1 MLHIKFVDVG
11 VNVLTT
17 SLKCVPANPL
27 IAPAII
33 SGAGSLLDGLF
44 GAAGSAKAAKYQL
57 QAARETNQMNYQIAQ
72 ENNAFN
78 QRMWE
83 KQNAYNS
90 PVEQRRRL
98 EEAGLNPNLMMN
110 GGSAG
115 TAVTAPTADTSGV
128 QQVPDIGSTI
138 ASGYQQFGNS
148 LSNAA
153 SQIAGMVYNNGLQ
166 QANINKVQAE
176 AQSASQD
183 VRYKELQNQFAASQF
198 LADLREKQYRGKI
211 AKQDYYYLRDSMK
224 DRLDAVKIQNT
235 LTGSQSS
242 YYNQMAGLVD
252 VQREIAQTNLDWLPL
267 EKQAGLAATL
277 QNVRTMVSQ
286 MHLNYAQ
293 AKNAYAMAAL
303 NYAQDAGVR
312 IDNRLKDST
321 FDLAVKMAG
330 NQVNSEYWNQ
340 KNAKLNYYIGNQ
352 AYNDSHRG
360 FNPFWRWT
368 GASPGIVGGAV
379 GYTLGKGKS
388 KFNAPKKIKGFR

>member
-11 VNVLTT
+11 VNRFT
-17 SLKCVPANPL
+17 SCHKCNPL
-27 IAPAII
+27 VAPAII
-33 SGAGSLLDGLF
+33 AGAGSLIGGLF
-44 GAAGSAKAAKYQL
+44 GAAGSSSAAKYQL

-98 EEAGLNPNLMMN
+98 EQAGLNPNLMMN

-115 TAVTAPTADTSGV
+115 TAETAPSADTSGV

-138 ASGYQQFGNS
+138 ASGYQQFGSS

-166 QANINKVQAE
+166 QANVNKAQAE

-183 VRYKELQNQFAASQF
+183 ARYKELQNQFAASQF
-198 LADLREKQYRGKI
+198 LVDLREKQYRGLI
-211 AKQDYYYLRDSMK
+211 AKSDYEYLRDSME
-224 DRLDAVKIQNT
+224 DRLDSVKFQNT

-242 YYNQMAGLVD
+242 YYNQMSGLID
-252 VQREIAQTNLDWLPL
+252 VQRKIEQTNLDWLPR

-286 MHLNYAQ
+286 MHLNFAQ
-293 AKNAYAMAAL
+293 AKNAYSMAAL
-303 NYAQDAGVR
+303 NYAQEAGVR
-312 IDNRLKDST
+312 INNRLQNSI
-321 FDLAVKMAG
+321 FDLSVGMAENSYEQGLWTNEKSRMGFDIPLTNLPGAFVQGLG
-330 NQVNSEYWNQ
+330 NAASGDFRGYGSGHP
-340 KNAKLNYYIGNQ
+340 KRRFAK
-352 AYNDSHRG
+352 
-360 FNPFWRWT
+360 
-368 GASPGIVGGAV
+368 
-379 GYTLGKGKS
+379 KS
-388 KFNAPKKIKGFR
+388 K

>member
-1 MLHIKFVDVG
+1 MLHIKFVGVG
-11 VNVLTT
+11 VNALT
-17 SLKCVPANPL
+17 SFSSCVPLNPL
-27 IAPAII
+27 VTSAII
-33 SGAGSLLDGLF
+33 SGAGSLLGGLF
-44 GAAGSAKAAKYQL
+44 GAGGSAKSAKYQL

-78 QRMWE
+78 ERMWE

-98 EEAGLNPNLMMN
+98 EQAGLNPNLMMD

-115 TAVTAPTADTSGV
+115 TAQTAPTADTSGV

-138 ASGYQQFGNS
+138 ASGYQQFGNT

-166 QANINKVQAE
+166 QANVNKAQAE
-176 AQSASQD
+176 ADSASQD
-183 VRYKELQNQFAASQF
+183 VRYKELQNQFAAAQF
-198 LADLREKQYRGKI
+198 LADLREKQYRGLI
-211 AKQDYYYLRDSMK
+211 AKQDYYYLRDSMQ
-224 DRLDAVKIQNT
+224 DRLDAVKFQNT

-252 VQREIAQTNLDWLPL
+252 VQRKIAQTNLDWLPR

-277 QNVRTMVSQ
+277 QNIRTMVSQ

-303 NYAQDAGVR
+303 NYAQESGVR
-312 IDNRLKDST
+312 INNKLQDSI
-321 FDLAVKMAG
+321 FDLSVGLAENQYEQGLWTNEKSRMGFDIPVTNLPGGFVQGISNLGSGDLTSYGAG
-330 NQVNSEYWNQ
+330 HPIRRH
-340 KNAKLNYYIGNQ
+340 AK
-352 AYNDSHRG
+352 
-360 FNPFWRWT
+360 
-368 GASPGIVGGAV
+368 
-379 GYTLGKGKS
+379 KS
-388 KFNAPKKIKGFR
+388 K

>member
-11 VNVLTT
+11 VNALT
-17 SLKCVPANPL
+17 SSSKCNPLVVPAL
-27 IAPAII
+27 IA
-33 SGAGSLLDGLF
+33 GAGSLIGGLF
-44 GAAGSAKAAKYQL
+44 GGVGSGQAAKYQL

-98 EEAGLNPNLMMN
+98 EQAGLNPNLMMN

-115 TAVTAPTADTSGV
+115 TAETAPTADTSGV

-166 QANINKVQAE
+166 QANVNKAQAE

-183 VRYKELQNQFAASQF
+183 ARYKELQNQFAASQF
-198 LADLREKQYRGKI
+198 LADLREKQYRGLI
-211 AKQDYYYLRDSMK
+211 AKSDYEYLRDSMQ
-224 DRLDAVKIQNT
+224 DRLDSVKFQNT

-242 YYNQMAGLVD
+242 YYNQMSGLID
-252 VQREIAQTNLDWLPL
+252 VQRQIEQTNLDWLPR
-267 EKQAGLAATL
+267 EKQVGLAATL

-293 AKNAYAMAAL
+293 AKSAYAMAAL
-303 NYAQDAGVR
+303 NYAQEAGVR
-312 IDNRLKDST
+312 INNRLQDSI
-321 FDLAVKMAG
+321 FDLSVGMAENQYLKGYAEQDQWRRGLNLSVPQYGAAV
-330 NQVNSEYWNQ
+330 VSQ
-340 KNAKLNYYIGNQ
+340 KSSPTPKPPRKAKKY
-352 AYNDSHRG
+352 
-360 FNPFWRWT
+360 
-368 GASPGIVGGAV
+368 
-379 GYTLGKGKS
+379 
-388 KFNAPKKIKGFR
+388 KK

>member
-1 MLHIKFVDVG
+1 MLHIKFADVG
-11 VNVLTT
+11 VNPITSSSYREPLT
-17 SLKCVPANPL
+17 AGI
-27 IAPAII
+27 IA
-33 SGAGSLLDGLF
+33 GAGSLFGGLF
-44 GAAGSAKAAKYQL
+44 GGKGSSTAAKYQL
-57 QAARETNQMNYQIAQ
+57 QAARETNRMNYQIAQ

-78 QRMWE
+78 ERMWE

-98 EEAGLNPNLMMN
+98 EQAGLNPNLMMN

-115 TAVTAPTADTSGV
+115 TAETAPTADTSGV

-153 SQIAGMVYNNGLQ
+153 SQIAGMVYNNDLQ
-166 QANINKVQAE
+166 QANAAKANAD
-176 AQSASQD
+176 ANSASQD
-183 VRYKELQNQFAASQF
+183 AQYKALQNQFAASQF
-198 LADLREKQYRGKI
+198 LADLRLKQYRGLI
-211 AKQDYYYLRDSMK
+211 AKSDYEYLRDSMQ
-224 DRLDAVKIQNT
+224 DRLDAVKFQNT

-252 VQREIAQTNLDWLPL
+252 VQRKIAQTNLDWLPR

-303 NYAQDAGVR
+303 NYANEAGVR
-312 IDNRLKDST
+312 INNRLQDSI
-321 FDLAVKMAG
+321 FDLSVGMAENRYEQG
-330 NQVNSEYWNQ
+330 LWTNEKSRMGFDIPVTNLPGGFVQGVSNLGRGDLTSYGAGHPIRRH
-340 KNAKLNYYIGNQ
+340 AK
-352 AYNDSHRG
+352 
-360 FNPFWRWT
+360 
-368 GASPGIVGGAV
+368 
-379 GYTLGKGKS
+379 KS
-388 KFNAPKKIKGFR
+388 K

>member
-1 MLHIKFVDVG
+1 MLHIKFFDVG
-11 VNVLTT
+11 VNALT
-17 SLKCVPANPL
+17 SSSKCVPVNPL
-27 IAPAII
+27 VVPSVI
-33 SGAGSLLDGLF
+33 SGAGSLLGGLF
-44 GAAGSAKAAKYQL
+44 GSGGSAKAAKYQL
-57 QAARETNQMNYQIAQ
+57 QAARETNLMNYRIAQ

-90 PVEQRRRL
+90 PAEQRRRL
-98 EEAGLNPNLMMN
+98 EQAGLNPNLMMN

-115 TAVTAPTADTSGV
+115 TAETAPTADTSGV

-166 QANINKVQAE
+166 QANVNKAQAE
-176 AQSASQD
+176 AQSASLD
-183 VRYKELQNQFAASQF
+183 ARYKELQNQFAASQF
-198 LADLREKQYRGKI
+198 LADLREKQYRGLI
-211 AKQDYYYLRDSMK
+211 AKSDYEYLRDSMQ
-224 DRLDAVKIQNT
+224 DRLDSFKFQNT

-252 VQREIAQTNLDWLPL
+252 VQRKIEQTNLDWLPR

-303 NYAQDAGVR
+303 NYAQEAGVR
-312 IDNRLKDST
+312 INNRLQDSI
-321 FDLAVKMAG
+321 FDLSVGMAE
-330 NQVNSEYWNQ
+330 NQYEQ
-340 KNAKLNYYIGNQ
+340 GRADAAQHIF
-352 AYNDSHRG
+352 G
-360 FNPFWRWT
+360 FNLPTQNAFVYNQSGNIRQVFGNKERT
-368 GASPGIVGGAV
+368 PLSTPHRMAR
-379 GYTLGKGKS
+379 KS
-388 KFNAPKKIKGFR
+388 KQ

>member
-11 VNVLTT
+11 VNALI
-17 SLKCVPANPL
+17 SSSKCVPVNPFV
-27 IAPAII
+27 APAII
-33 SGAGSLLDGLF
+33 SGAGSLLGGLF
-44 GAAGSAKAAKYQL
+44 GSGGSVKAAKYQL

-98 EEAGLNPNLMMN
+98 EQAGLNPNLMMN

-115 TAVTAPTADTSGV
+115 TAETAPTADTSGI
-128 QQVPDIGSTI
+128 QQVPDVGSTI

-166 QANINKVQAE
+166 QANVNKAQAE

-183 VRYKELQNQFAASQF
+183 ARYKELQNQFAASQF
-198 LADLREKQYRGKI
+198 LADLREKQYRGLI
-211 AKQDYYYLRDSMK
+211 AKSDYEYLRDSMQ
-224 DRLDAVKIQNT
+224 DRLDSVKFQNT

-252 VQREIAQTNLDWLPL
+252 VQRKIAQVNLDWLPR

-303 NYAQDAGVR
+303 NYAQESGVR
-312 IDNRLKDST
+312 INNRLQDSI
-321 FDLAVKMAG
+321 FDLSVGMAENQYLKGYAEQNQWRRGLNLSVPQYGVAVVSQESSPTPKPPR
-330 NQVNSEYWNQ
+330 
-340 KNAKLNYYIGNQ
+340 KAKKY
-352 AYNDSHRG
+352 
-360 FNPFWRWT
+360 
-368 GASPGIVGGAV
+368 
-379 GYTLGKGKS
+379 
-388 KFNAPKKIKGFR
+388 KK

>member
-11 VNVLTT
+11 VNPITSSSYHDPLT
-17 SLKCVPANPL
+17 AGI
-27 IAPAII
+27 IA
-33 SGAGSLLDGLF
+33 GAGSLIGGLF
-44 GAAGSAKAAKYQL
+44 GGSGSKKAAKYQL
-57 QAARETNQMNYQIAQ
+57 QAARETNRMNYQIAQ

-115 TAVTAPTADTSGV
+115 TAETAPTADTSGV

-138 ASGYQQFGNS
+138 ASGYQQFGNF

-153 SQIAGMVYNNGLQ
+153 SQIAGMVFQDDLQ
-166 QANINKVQAE
+166 QANVNKTNAE
-176 AQSASQD
+176 ARNAD
-183 VRYKELQNQFAASQF
+183 LQNQFDELRNSFAAAQF
-198 LADLREKQYRGKI
+198 LADLREKQYRGLI
-211 AKQDYYYLRDSMK
+211 AKQDYYYLRDSMQ
-224 DRLDAVKIQNT
+224 DRLDAVKFQNT

-252 VQREIAQTNLDWLPL
+252 VQRKIAQTNLDWLPR

-286 MHLNYAQ
+286 MHLNYAE

-303 NYAQDAGVR
+303 NYAQEAGVR
-312 IDNRLKDST
+312 INNKLQDSI
-321 FDLAVKMAG
+321 FDLSVGMAENRYEQGRADAAQHIFGFNLPTANSFVYNQAG
-330 NQVNSEYWNQ
+330 NIRQVFDKKERTPLSTP
-340 KNAKLNYYIGNQ
+340 
-352 AYNDSHRG
+352 HRKA
-360 FNPFWRWT
+360 R
-368 GASPGIVGGAV
+368 
-379 GYTLGKGKS
+379 KS
-388 KFNAPKKIKGFR
+388 KQ

>member
-1 MLHIKFVDVG
+1 MLHIKFFDVG
-11 VNVLTT
+11 VNSFT
-17 SLKCVPANPL
+17 SSSKCNSL
-27 IAPAII
+27 FAPAII
-33 SGAGSLLDGLF
+33 AGAGSVLGGLF
-44 GAAGSAKAAKYQL
+44 GSSGSAKAAKYQL

-83 KQNAYNS
+83 KQNAYNT
-90 PVEQRRRL
+90 PAEQRRRL
-98 EEAGLNPNLMMN
+98 EQAGLNPNLMMN

-115 TAVTAPTADTSGV
+115 TAETAPTADTSGV

-138 ASGYQQFGNS
+138 ASGYQQFGSS

-166 QANINKVQAE
+166 QANVNKAQAE

-183 VRYKELQNQFAASQF
+183 ARYKELQNQFAASQF
-198 LADLREKQYRGKI
+198 LADLREKQYRGLI
-211 AKQDYYYLRDSMK
+211 AKSDYKYLRDSMQ
-224 DRLDAVKIQNT
+224 DRLDAVKFQNT

-242 YYNQMAGLVD
+242 YYNQMSGLID
-252 VQREIAQTNLDWLPL
+252 VQRQIEQTNLDWLPR

-303 NYAQDAGVR
+303 NYANEAGVR
-312 IDNRLKDST
+312 INNKLQDSI
-321 FDLAVKMAG
+321 FDLSVGMAE
-330 NQVNSEYWNQ
+330 NQYLKGYAEQDQWRRGLNLSVPQYGAAIVSQESSPTPKPRRKA
-340 KNAKLNYYIGNQ
+340 KNYRK
-352 AYNDSHRG
+352 
-360 FNPFWRWT
+360 
-368 GASPGIVGGAV
+368 
-379 GYTLGKGKS
+379 
-388 KFNAPKKIKGFR
+388 

>member
-11 VNVLTT
+11 VNALT
-17 SLKCVPANPL
+17 SSSKCVPANPL
-27 IAPAII
+27 VAPAII
-33 SGAGSLLDGLF
+33 SGAGSLLGGLF
-44 GAAGSAKAAKYQL
+44 GADGSVKAAKYQL

-98 EEAGLNPNLMMN
+98 EQAGLNPNLMMN

-115 TAVTAPTADTSGV
+115 TAETAPTADTSGI

-138 ASGYQQFGNS
+138 ASGYQQFGS
-148 LSNAA
+148 SISNAA

-166 QANINKVQAE
+166 QANVNKAQAE

-183 VRYKELQNQFAASQF
+183 ARYKELQNQFAASQF
-198 LADLREKQYRGKI
+198 LADLREKQYRGLI
-211 AKQDYYYLRDSMK
+211 AKSDYEYLRDSMQ
-224 DRLDAVKIQNT
+224 DRLDSVKFQNT

-242 YYNQMAGLVD
+242 YYNQMSGLID
-252 VQREIAQTNLDWLPL
+252 VQRKIEQTNLDWLPR

-303 NYAQDAGVR
+303 NYAQEAGVR
-312 IDNRLKDST
+312 INNKLQDSI
-321 FDLAVKMAG
+321 FDLSVGMAENQYLKGYAEQDQYRRGLNLSVPQYGAAVVSQGSYPTPKPPR
-330 NQVNSEYWNQ
+330 
-340 KNAKLNYYIGNQ
+340 KAKKY
-352 AYNDSHRG
+352 
-360 FNPFWRWT
+360 
-368 GASPGIVGGAV
+368 
-379 GYTLGKGKS
+379 
-388 KFNAPKKIKGFR
+388 KKK

>member
-1 MLHIKFVDVG
+1 MLHIKFLDVG
-11 VNVLTT
+11 VNVLT
-17 SLKCVPANPL
+17 SSFKFVPVNPL
-27 IAPAII
+27 VAPAII
-33 SGAGSLLDGLF
+33 SGAGSLFGGLF
-44 GAAGSAKAAKYQL
+44 GSVGSVKAAKYQL

-78 QRMWE
+78 QRLWE

-98 EEAGLNPNLMMN
+98 EQAGLNPNLMMN

-115 TAVTAPTADTSGV
+115 TAETAPTADTSGV
-128 QQVPDIGSTI
+128 QLVPDIGSTI

-166 QANINKVQAE
+166 QANVNKAQAE

-183 VRYKELQNQFAASQF
+183 ARYKELQNQFAASQF
-198 LADLREKQYRGKI
+198 LADLREKQYRGLI
-211 AKQDYYYLRDSMK
+211 AKSDYEYLRDSMQ
-224 DRLDAVKIQNT
+224 DRLDSVKFQNT

-252 VQREIAQTNLDWLPL
+252 VQRKIEQTNLDWLPR

-303 NYAQDAGVR
+303 NYATEAGVR
-312 IDNRLKDST
+312 INNRLQDSI
-321 FDLAVKMAG
+321 FDLSVGMAENQYLKGYAEQDQYRRGLNLSVPQYGAAVVSQGSYPTPKPPR
-330 NQVNSEYWNQ
+330 
-340 KNAKLNYYIGNQ
+340 KAKKY
-352 AYNDSHRG
+352 
-360 FNPFWRWT
+360 
-368 GASPGIVGGAV
+368 
-379 GYTLGKGKS
+379 
-388 KFNAPKKIKGFR
+388 KKK

>member
-1 MLHIKFVDVG
+1 MLLIKFVDVG
-11 VNVLTT
+11 VNALT
-17 SLKCVPANPL
+17 SSSKCVPVNPL
-27 IAPAII
+27 VAPAII
-33 SGAGSLLDGLF
+33 SGAGSLLGGLF
-44 GAAGSAKAAKYQL
+44 GSVGSEKAAKYQL

-83 KQNAYNS
+83 KQNAYNTPS
-90 PVEQRRRL
+90 EQRRRL
-98 EEAGLNPNLMMN
+98 EQAGLNPNLMMN

-115 TAVTAPTADTSGV
+115 TAETAPTADTSGV

-166 QANINKVQAE
+166 QANVNKAQAE

-183 VRYKELQNQFAASQF
+183 ARYKELQNQFAASQF
-198 LADLREKQYRGKI
+198 LADLREKQYRGLI
-211 AKQDYYYLRDSMK
+211 AKSDYEYLRDSMQ
-224 DRLDAVKIQNT
+224 DRLDAVKFQNT

-252 VQREIAQTNLDWLPL
+252 VQRQIAQVNLDWLPR

-303 NYAQDAGVR
+303 NYAQEAGVR
-312 IDNRLKDST
+312 INNRLQDSI
-321 FDLAVKMAG
+321 FDLSVGMAE
-330 NQVNSEYWNQ
+330 NQY
-340 KNAKLNYYIGNQ
+340 L
-352 AYNDSHRG
+352 
-360 FNPFWRWT
+360 
-368 GASPGIVGGAV
+368 
-379 GYTLGKGKS
+379 
-388 KFNAPKKIKGFR
+388 KGFAEQDQWRRGLNLSVPQYGAAVVSQKSLPTPKPSRKAKKYKK

>member
-1 MLHIKFVDVG
+1 MLHIKSVDVG
-11 VNVLTT
+11 VNVLT
-17 SLKCVPANPL
+17 SSSKCAPVSSL
-27 IAPAII
+27 IAPAIM
-33 SGAGSLLDGLF
+33 SGAGSLFGGLF
-44 GAAGSAKAAKYQL
+44 GAGGSVKAAKYQL

-98 EEAGLNPNLMMN
+98 EQAGLNPNLMMN

-115 TAVTAPTADTSGV
+115 IAETAPTADTSGV

-166 QANINKVQAE
+166 QANVNKAQAE

-183 VRYKELQNQFAASQF
+183 ARYKELQNQFAASQF
-198 LADLREKQYRGKI
+198 LADLREKQYRGLI
-211 AKQDYYYLRDSMK
+211 AKSDYEYLRDSMQ
-224 DRLDAVKIQNT
+224 DRLDSVKFQNT

-242 YYNQMAGLVD
+242 YYNQMSGLID
-252 VQREIAQTNLDWLPL
+252 VQRRIEQINLDWLPR

-293 AKNAYAMAAL
+293 AKSAYAMAAL
-303 NYAQDAGVR
+303 NYAQEAGIR
-312 IDNRLKDST
+312 INNRLQDSI
-321 FDLAVKMAG
+321 FDLSVGMAE
-330 NQVNSEYWNQ
+330 NQYLKGYAEQDQYRRGLNLSAFQYGAALHSQ
-340 KNAKLNYYIGNQ
+340 SSIPTLKPSRKAKKY
-352 AYNDSHRG
+352 
-360 FNPFWRWT
+360 
-368 GASPGIVGGAV
+368 
-379 GYTLGKGKS
+379 
-388 KFNAPKKIKGFR
+388 KK

>member
-11 VNVLTT
+11 VNALT
-17 SLKCVPANPL
+17 SSSKCNPL
-27 IAPAII
+27 VAPALIA
-33 SGAGSLLDGLF
+33 GAGSLIGGLF
-44 GAAGSAKAAKYQL
+44 GGVGSAKAAKYQL

-98 EEAGLNPNLMMN
+98 EQAGLNPNLMMN

-115 TAVTAPTADTSGV
+115 TAETAPTADTSGV

-138 ASGYQQFGNS
+138 ASGYQQFGS
-148 LSNAA
+148 SISNAA

-166 QANINKVQAE
+166 QANVNKAQAE

-183 VRYKELQNQFAASQF
+183 ARYKELQNQFAASQF
-198 LADLREKQYRGKI
+198 LADLREKQYRGLI
-211 AKQDYYYLRDSMK
+211 AKSDYEYLRDSMH
-224 DRLDAVKIQNT
+224 DRLDSVKFQNT

-242 YYNQMAGLVD
+242 YYNQMSGLID
-252 VQREIAQTNLDWLPL
+252 VQRQIEQTNLDWLPR

-293 AKNAYAMAAL
+293 AKNAYAMSAL
-303 NYAQDAGVR
+303 NYAQEAGVR
-312 IDNRLKDST
+312 INNRLQDSI
-321 FDLAVKMAG
+321 FDLSVGMAENQYLKGYAEQDQWRRGLNLSVPQYGAAV
-330 NQVNSEYWNQ
+330 VSQ
-340 KNAKLNYYIGNQ
+340 KSSPTPKPPRKAKKY
-352 AYNDSHRG
+352 
-360 FNPFWRWT
+360 
-368 GASPGIVGGAV
+368 
-379 GYTLGKGKS
+379 
-388 KFNAPKKIKGFR
+388 KK

>member
-1 MLHIKFVDVG
+1 MLHVKFLDVG
-11 VNVLTT
+11 VNALT
-17 SLKCVPANPL
+17 SSSKCNPL
-27 IAPAII
+27 VAPAII
-33 SGAGSLLDGLF
+33 AGAGSMLGGLF

-98 EEAGLNPNLMMN
+98 EQAGLNPNLMMN

-115 TAVTAPTADTSGV
+115 TAETAPTADTSGV

-138 ASGYQQFGNS
+138 ASGYQQFGSS

-166 QANINKVQAE
+166 QANVNKAQAE

-183 VRYKELQNQFAASQF
+183 ARYKELQNQFAASQF
-198 LADLREKQYRGKI
+198 LADLREKQYRGLI
-211 AKQDYYYLRDSMK
+211 AKSDYEYLRDSMQ
-224 DRLDAVKIQNT
+224 DRLDAVKFQNT

-242 YYNQMAGLVD
+242 YYNQMSGLID
-252 VQREIAQTNLDWLPL
+252 VQRQIEQTNLDWLPS
-267 EKQAGLAATL
+267 EKKAGLAATL

-303 NYAQDAGVR
+303 NYAQEAGVR
-312 IDNRLKDST
+312 INNRLQDSI
-321 FDLAVKMAG
+321 FDLSVGMAE
-330 NQVNSEYWNQ
+330 NQYLKGYAEQDQFRRGLNLSVPQYGAAIVSQ
-340 KNAKLNYYIGNQ
+340 KSSPTLKPRRKAKNY
-352 AYNDSHRG
+352 
-360 FNPFWRWT
+360 
-368 GASPGIVGGAV
+368 
-379 GYTLGKGKS
+379 
-388 KFNAPKKIKGFR
+388 KK